1 MPIKIKNEGIAIS
14 KFPHS
19 ICRKDC
25 AINTPTII
33 NAGAVTCEV
42 TTDSNGEKNKPNKK
56 KIPVVIA
63 VIPERPP
70 TAIPADD
77 STNAPTGEVP
87 NKEPASIA
95 VESEAK
101 AFPTRGIL
109 LSFMKPAWFA
119 NPTKVPAV
127 SKKVTS
133 KNVSTTTHI

>member
-1 MPIKIKNEGIAIS
+1 MKGSQSSNFPIRFVA
-14 KFPHS
+14 
-19 ICRKDC
+19 KDC

-87 NKEPASIA
+87 NKEPA
-95 VESEAK
+95 
-101 AFPTRGIL
+101 T
-109 LSFMKPAWFA
+109 
-119 NPTKVPAV
+119 
-127 SKKVTS
+127 
-133 KNVSTTTHI
+133 